1 MEYSKDMEDK
11 LRLELTN
18 VLPKINH
25 KKKFDLEEDEL
36 IFKNFTEYL
45 AQRKFESILA
55 DSSSFGNHRNDDKT
69 PFFIP
74 THPQFKISQNEETP
88 IFDSDSPITMGS
100 SIGSSDDENL
110 EDEEV
115 LSMNHPHSSHKKF
128 KKLTFKDVERSLDF
142 YENDEN
148 KCLNELDIL
157 ITFLKGQN
165 HLYSLSHYLTQQK
178 INCLTIPS
186 FFLSI
191 VVTVLAP
198 LIHNYIWSGIVISAM
213 TATIATLFGCV
224 QFYGL
229 DSACTN
235 YLYLTNNYN
244 KIQVSLET
252 VSNSLVLGTGKIQ
265 GMAWKD
271 VLDKIRDVEEKINDL
286 KDINSLLP
294 PEEVK
299 LLIPI
304 ISHVNIFSFI
314 KKMKTMKKNKIL
326 KYMEIKNEMRFILNH
341 WEDEISEIEPISTSV
356 KVIDIDR
363 ENNSSRENNKEYTG
377 FEKIKWKKKRRQRM
391 REKHRMNYLL
401 KQKAKIRK
409 ELNYYHT
416 AYSYM
421 DEIFTR
427 EINLADSTSN
437 WWVLLRWF
445 LGIQPDCLPKN
456 NPVVDKYLEFFF
468 IQTISSRKEMAIE
481 KNDSLKEDLSH
492 AYFVEDDDEMV

>member
-1 MEYSKDMEDK
+1 MEEK

-25 KKKFDLEEDEL
+25 KKKFELEEDEI

-45 AQRKFESILA
+45 DKI
-55 DSSSFGNHRNDDKT
+55 RNDKT
-69 PFFIP
+69 QVF
-74 THPQFKISQNEETP
+74 HPHHQNFKISPTEESRV
-88 IFDSDSPITMGS
+88 FDSDSPITMGS
-100 SIGSSDDENL
+100 SDDDEANL
-110 EDEEV
+110 EENEEMH
-115 LSMNHPHSSHKKF
+115 SMNHSSHKKF

-142 YENDEN
+142 HENEEN

-186 FFLSI
+186 FFFSI

-213 TATIATLFGCV
+213 TATIAALFACV
-224 QFYGL
+224 QFYEL
-229 DSACTN
+229 NSACTN

-265 GMAWKD
+265 GMALKY
-271 VLDKIRDVEEKINDL
+271 VLEKIREVEQKINDL
-286 KDINSLLP
+286 KEIDSLLP

-304 ISHVNIFSFI
+304 ISHVNIFAFI
-314 KKMKTMKKNKIL
+314 KKMKIMKKNKIF
-326 KYMEIKNEMRFILNH
+326 KYMEIKNEMRFIFNQ
-341 WEDEISEIEPISTSV
+341 WEDENFDMEPISPSL
-356 KVIDIDR
+356 KLVIHT
-363 ENNSSRENNKEYTG
+363 ENTNNKG
-377 FEKIKWKKKRRQRM
+377 FEKRRWKKKRHQRM
-391 REKHRMNYLL
+391 REKHRMNFLL
-401 KQKAKIRK
+401 KQKAEIRK

-427 EINLADSTSN
+427 EINIADHTSH

-445 LGIQPDCLPKN
+445 LGIQPNSLPKN

-468 IQTISSRKEMAIE
+468 IQSISSRKGLEVVVE
-481 KNDSLKEDLSH
+481 KNDSIKYNLS
-492 AYFVEDDDEMV
+492 YFVDEENDEMV

>member
-1 MEYSKDMEDK
+1 MEITKDMEDK

-25 KKKFDLEEDEL
+25 KKKFELEEDEL

-45 AQRKFESILA
+45 AQRRFESIGA
-55 DSSSFGNHRNDDKT
+55 DSSSLVCNS
-69 PFFIP
+69 P
-74 THPQFKISQNEETP
+74 HPHFKISPMEESRV
-88 IFDSDSPITMGS
+88 FDSDSPITMGS
-100 SIGSSDDENL
+100 SDDDDANL
-110 EDEEV
+110 EEDEEV
-115 LSMNHPHSSHKKF
+115 LSMNHSYHKKL

-142 YENDEN
+142 YENEEN

-186 FFLSI
+186 FMFSI
-191 VVTVLAP
+191 TVTVLAP
-198 LIHNYIWSGIVISAM
+198 IIHEYLWSGILISAL
-213 TATIATLFGCV
+213 TATIAALFACV
-224 QFYGL
+224 RFYEL

-252 VSNSLVLGTGKIQ
+252 ISNSLVLGTGKIQ

-271 VLDKIRDVEEKINDL
+271 VLEKIREVEQKINDL
-286 KDINSLLP
+286 KEINSLLP

-314 KKMKTMKKNKIL
+314 KKMKIMKKNKIF
-326 KYMEIKNEMRFILNH
+326 KYMEIKNEMRFILNQ
-341 WEDEISEIEPISTSV
+341 WEDETSEIESISTSV

-363 ENNSSRENNKEYTG
+363 ENNRENNRENTG
-377 FEKIKWKKKRRQRM
+377 FEKIRWKKKRRQRM
-391 REKHRMNYLL
+391 REKHRMNVLL
-401 KQKAKIRK
+401 KQKAEIRK

-427 EINLADSTSN
+427 EINLADSTSH

-468 IQTISSRKEMAIE
+468 IQSISSHKGSEVVIE
-481 KNDSLKEDLSH
+481 KNDNSKEDLSH
-492 AYFVEDDDEMV
+492 TYFVEEDDEMV